1 MCLVFQ
7 TLHGDLHCVPGMVR
21 NHVIESSS
29 LSTLIS
35 FIIHLCVSESF
46 PEIILNDCLHMFFND
61 FLFQVSLNIF
71 STCVNFPLLL

>member
-21 NHVIESSS
+21 NHVIESF

-35 FIIHLCVSESF
+35 FIMHLCVSESF
-46 PEIILNDCLHMFFND
+46 PEIILNDCLHMFLNGS
-61 FLFQVSLNIF
+61 LFQDSLNIF